1 MQHQRGT
8 VLNML
13 ILTASLGSR
22 QEFGKGVVRKE
33 LGFVLASAAPPGP
46 RWQMDGPEE
55 QPTKGMLETSLSS
68 PPGCR
73 HAERCLSGDSVLAR
87 LPGEHHRVLQC
98 DSHMAHW
105 AAPPCSS
112 NTHFRTLRPAGF
124 HPSHAREGDVGC
136 NVQAY
141 FC

>member
-1 MQHQRGT
+1 
-8 VLNML
+8 ML

-68 PPGCR
+68 LPGCR
-73 HAERCLSGDSVLAR
+73 HAERCLSGDSVLA
-87 LPGEHHRVLQC
+87 
-98 DSHMAHW
+98 
-105 AAPPCSS
+105 
-112 NTHFRTLRPAGF
+112 
-124 HPSHAREGDVGC
+124 
-136 NVQAY
+136 
-141 FC
+141 